1 MLGYFAVG
9 IAISADIITFLIG
22 FTGLLLINF
31 TSEWYIMSAFDIKIS
46 GLCEFIPK
54 EDITSY
60 ETAKLMQ
67 LLVGLLASRDGFDK
81 ENVVDF
87 IYENNLARHFLWY

>member
-9 IAISADIITFLIG
+9 VAISADIITFLIG

-31 TSEWYIMSAFDIKIS
+31 TSDWYIMSTFDIKIS
-46 GLCEFIPK
+46 GVCEFIPK
-54 EDITSY
+54 EDITPY
-60 ETAKLMQ
+60 ETAKLIQ
-67 LLVGLLASRDGFDK
+67 LWVGLLAARNGFDK

-87 IYENNLARHFLWY
+87 IYKNTLARHFLWY